1 MRAWYNILF
10 LFFFVL
16 TSPYYFFRMWR
27 RGNWLAGFRQRFGHY
42 NNKIKQSITNRQVL
56 WMHAVSVGEINV
68 CLQLIL
74 ALERRMPNLK
84 IIVSTTTTTGMGQ
97 LQKRLPPHIGKIYY
111 PIDCRKFV
119 ARALAA
125 IHPDAIILVEGEI
138 WPNFLWRARSLET
151 PLFLINAR
159 LSDRS
164 HARYRRFGFLFRE
177 LFASFTAVGA
187 QNEADATRLRE
198 IGCRPE
204 AVQVVGNLKFDAA
217 ASNHR
222 RPLEVRALLAELR
235 IPAEAPLLVAGSTHA
250 GEEDIL
256 AQQFLRVR
264 AQFPELVLVLVPRH
278 VERAREIA
286 RTLARHGIKFVQR
299 SEISRSAGRGRGGC
313 HCLLVNTTGELR
325 FFYEHATIVFVGKSL
340 TAKGGQNP
348 IEPAALGKAIIFGP
362 NMQNFAD
369 VTRVLLAAD
378 AAVQVRDA
386 AALEQATLELLSRPV
401 RREELGRNAREVVR
415 KNQGAAER
423 TVDLIVGQLGGQV
436 YIAPHR

>member
-1 MRAWYNILF
+1 
-10 LFFFVL
+10 
-16 TSPYYFFRMWR
+16 
-27 RGNWLAGFRQRFGHY
+27 
-42 NNKIKQSITNRQVL
+42 
-56 WMHAVSVGEINV
+56 
-68 CLQLIL
+68 
-74 ALERRMPNLK
+74 
-84 IIVSTTTTTGMGQ
+84 MGQ

-138 WPNFLWRARSLET
+138 WPNFLWRARSLDT

-164 HARYRRFGFLFRE
+164 HARYRRFGFLFRD

-187 QNEADATRLRE
+187 QNESDAARLRE
-198 IGCRPE
+198 IGCRQE

-217 ASNHR
+217 ASTHR
-222 RPLEVRALLAELR
+222 RPLEVRALLAGLR
-235 IPAEAPLLVAGSTHA
+235 IPTEAPLFVAGSTHA

-256 AQQFLRVR
+256 AEQFLRLR
-264 AQFPELVLVLVPRH
+264 AQFPELILVLVPRH
-278 VERAREIA
+278 FERAREIA
-286 RTLARHGIKFVQR
+286 RTLAKRGIRFVQR
-299 SEISRSAGRGRGGC
+299 SEISRGAARLRGDC
-313 HCLLVNTTGELR
+313 QCLLVNTTGELR
-325 FFYEHATIVFVGKSL
+325 SFYEHATIVFVGKSL

-348 IEPAALGKAIIFGP
+348 IEPAALGKAVIFGP
-362 NMQNFAD
+362 NMQNFAE

-386 AALEQATLELLSRPV
+386 TALEQATFDLLSRPE

-423 TVDLIVGQLGGQV
+423 TVDLIVRQLGGQV
-436 YIAPHR
+436 YIAPKT